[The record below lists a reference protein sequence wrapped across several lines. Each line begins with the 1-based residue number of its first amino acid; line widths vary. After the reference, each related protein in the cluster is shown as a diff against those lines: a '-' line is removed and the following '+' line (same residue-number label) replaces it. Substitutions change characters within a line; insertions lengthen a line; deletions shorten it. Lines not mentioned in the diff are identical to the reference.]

1 MSPFSLQVREEIL
14 SRFPEWVDF
23 AVYETYNDSEPYL
36 VVTVPA
42 PLEAN
47 TTLPLRISTWDEEI
61 TVDFDYYHTHFD
73 RWKPEEGDDRHRSA
87 QLYVIALLEE
97 NIAVASWWQGEACK
111 VCSQLEPGDPLV
123 PRLDISYSRV
133 RVRSWKGSHNS
144 DSEA

>member
-23 AVYETYNDSEPYL
+23 AADETYDDSEPYL

-61 TVDFDYYHTHFD
+61 TVDFDY
-73 RWKPEEGDDRHRSA
+73 
-87 QLYVIALLEE
+87 
-97 NIAVASWWQGEACK
+97 
-111 VCSQLEPGDPLV
+111 
-123 PRLDISYSRV
+123 
-133 RVRSWKGSHNS
+133 
-144 DSEA
+144 